1 MRKNLRRH
9 LLHPQKP
16 LSALN
21 RMARGTRRKDAGKPL
36 FHIRPATL
44 KDYVGL
50 SEVFR
55 EADLL
60 HSAALPG
67 LFRPMPGPAR
77 SRDYVAEIIDS
88 ENSVVFVAE
97 QDGKLIGA
105 VHAEVREAPV
115 IPMVTPRRFA
125 VIDTLVVTKP
135 CRRKGVGTALAG
147 ECRRWARAEGHQP
160 DRIDDL
166 RVQQAALAFYQK
178 LGFRTASRRL
188 RKSLTNSGQVHPVT

>member
-1 MRKNLRRH
+1 MRKNLRRS
-9 LLHPQKP
+9 LLHSRKP

-21 RMARGTRRKDAGKPL
+21 RRSRGARRKGAEKPL
-36 FHIRPATL
+36 FQVRPATL

-88 ENSVVFVAE
+88 ENSVVLVAE
-97 QDGKLIGA
+97 QDGRLIGA
-105 VHAEVREAPV
+105 IHAEVREAPV
-115 IPMVTPRRFA
+115 IPLVTPRRFA
-125 VIDTLVVTKP
+125 VIDTLVVTRP

-147 ECRRWARAEGHQP
+147 
-160 DRIDDL
+160 DL
-166 RVQQAALAFYQK
+166 QCWVKAKGISQVELTIYEFDKPALAFYQK

-188 RKSLTNSGQVHPVT
+188 RKSLTSSDRVVQ

>member
-1 MRKNLRRH
+1 MRKNLRRR

-21 RMARGTRRKDAGKPL
+21 RIGRGTRRKDTEKPL
-36 FHIRPATL
+36 FQVRPATL

-55 EADLL
+55 ETDLL
-60 HSAALPG
+60 HSTALPG

-77 SRDYVAEIIDS
+77 SRDCVAETIDS
-88 ENSVVFVAE
+88 ENSIVFVAE
-97 QDGKLIGA
+97 QNGKLIGA
-105 VHAEVREAPV
+105 VYAEAREAPV

-125 VIDTLVVTKP
+125 VIDTLVVTRSY
-135 CRRKGVGTALAG
+135 RRKGVGTALAG
-147 ECRRWARAEGHQP
+147 ELQRWVKAKGISQVELTIYEFNKP
-160 DRIDDL
+160 
-166 RVQQAALAFYQK
+166 ALAFYQK

-188 RKSLTNSGQVHPVT
+188 RKSLS